1 LLIRKV
7 ALLLETG
14 FIKQIRNEK
23 MVIPEGISDGEVQ
36 QIVKDLMKAG
46 VLKIVEIRKYAF
58 EVDEEKL
65 VSEKRRNS
73 SMLKEFT

>member
-1 LLIRKV
+1 
-7 ALLLETG
+7 
-14 FIKQIRNEK
+14 